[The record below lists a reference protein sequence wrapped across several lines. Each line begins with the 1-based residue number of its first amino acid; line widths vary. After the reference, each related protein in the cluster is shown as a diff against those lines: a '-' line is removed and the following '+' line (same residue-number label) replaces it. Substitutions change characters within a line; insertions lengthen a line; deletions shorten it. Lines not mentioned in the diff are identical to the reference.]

1 MAGKSFRCRLIT
13 PEARLIDDDV
23 TYAQLPLWDG
33 QAGILYRRA
42 PLMAKLGMGELRLDY
57 AAGGAHSYL
66 IEDGFVQMVGDTL
79 TLLAQRAIPVERIN
93 EEEARTELAE
103 AEARKPQGAD
113 DQTRVTRDRD
123 RARLKIRLA
132 QQFKA
137 RGGGI

>member
-33 QAGILYRRA
+33 QAGILYKRA

-57 AAGGAHSYL
+57 AAGGEHSYL